1 MTLERRY
8 WDSDCF
14 LGWLQAED
22 GKVNLCR
29 EVLNRAAAGEI
40 EIVTSTLTIAEVLN
54 LKGHPPIASEK
65 RQQVV
70 DFFKRSY
77 IVPITITRRIAE
89 DSRELVWD
97 QGILPK
103 DALHVASALR
113 AKVDILNTFDE
124 GLLKKSL
131 QLGNPKL
138 PILKP
143 QVKQPDLPG
152 VG

>member
-22 GKVNLCR
+22 GKIEPCR
-29 EVLNRAAAGEI
+29 QVLNLAAKGEV
-40 EIVTSTLTIAEVLN
+40 EIITSALTIAEVLHIR
-54 LKGHPPIASEK
+54 GREPIPSDK

-77 IVPITITRRIAE
+77 IIPMSITRRIAE

-97 QGILPK
+97 HGIEPK
-103 DALHVASALR
+103 DALHVATALS
-113 AKVDILNTFDE
+113 AKVDVFNTFDQPLI
-124 GLLKKSL
+124 GKSL
-131 QLGNPKL
+131 EVGDPKL
-138 PILKP
+138 LIEIPKVA
-143 QVKQPDLPG
+143 QADLG
-152 VG
+152 L